1 MTIKTSC
8 EKCIFADYSSS
19 DSPCAMDIFDH
30 IKSKKTII
38 SEKTGFNSILNY
50 RCPFAF
56 STDVYQEHKKEIG
69 SIIDLKNQL
78 VERAT
83 ISYYM
88 IILLEE
94 PQIDEV
100 CQSLSNLVVRPKFV
114 SFVLRQNNNTE
125 TVIDKLNSLTPII
138 PWKLHNLLEDD
149 SSQQDILDTVLSTN
163 TNIGQSQYL
172 WINTSDSYD
181 TWNASISAI
190 NRVIVL
196 QQPTLHAMF
205 RSGTSGL
212 FIGVDNYHKLIRDKK
227 TDILSAIQDLPNPL
241 IYYYA

>member
-8 EKCIFADYSSS
+8 EKCIFADYSDS
-19 DSPCAMDIFDH
+19 DSPCAMNIFDH

-38 SEKTGFNSILNY
+38 SEINGFNSILNY
-50 RCPFAF
+50 RCAFAF
-56 STDVYQEHKKEIG
+56 STEVYQEHKEEIG
-69 SIIDLKNQL
+69 SIDDLKNQL

-94 PQIDEV
+94 SQIDKV
-100 CQSLSNLVVRPKFV
+100 CQSLSNLIVKPKFV
-114 SFVLRQNNNTE
+114 SFVLHQNNNTE
-125 TVIDKLNSLTPII
+125 TIINKLNSLTSII
-138 PWKLHNLLEDD
+138 PWKLHNLLEAD

-172 WINTSDSYD
+172 WINTADSYD
-181 TWNASISAI
+181 TWGTSISTI
-190 NRVIVL
+190 NRIIVL
-196 QQPTLHAMF
+196 EQPTLHAMF

-212 FIGVDNYHKLIRDKK
+212 FIGVDNYNKLIRDKK

-241 IYYYA
+241 IHYYA